1 MKQITRTVLRNSAF
15 GMVAQMLV
23 KVLSFGFS
31 VLIVRNL
38 GASDFGQYS
47 AVVAFGVTFS
57 IFSDLGLSTYSVR
70 EIAYLRDQP
79 GGTEKIRSLYANI
92 INLRLILS
100 GFTIVLMVIAAWLT
114 NRPLLMI
121 GAIALN
127 SLGLLI
133 YSFQGAGD
141 AVLAGFERLDIS
153 SSGKVIN
160 QLIFVVLGGL
170 VLLLGWGYYG
180 LIGVTLIGVTV
191 MAVYYWNA
199 TRKLGV
205 LPTQPDPKMWGRLI
219 KASLPF
225 GLIGFAIGLSYKYD
239 SILLNIYRGDTE
251 TGFYNAAYNLVF
263 SAVLFSNVLNTA
275 LYPSLARQSVN
286 DPDNLKFSYERAL
299 RYLMIFSLPVAVG
312 GWVLADQIIPFLFTN
327 NYLPAVPALRVIIWV
342 VPLMF
347 ASEFFGYIVLISG
360 HETRAA
366 RSILISTGFNVLINS
381 FMVPLYGLQAAA
393 IMTVLTEAVL
403 VGQYLWII
411 RKLLAAF
418 QVQRT
423 LLLPALAALLMGVL
437 TWILHGWMPVLVNI
451 VISMVFYGVLL
462 FLLRIFGKGSLL
474 ENIMEIKS
482 LLINPKSQ
490 L

>member
-1 MKQITRTVLRNSAF
+1 V
-15 GMVAQMLV
+15 
-23 KVLSFGFS
+23 
-31 VLIVRNL
+31 
-38 GASDFGQYS
+38 
-47 AVVAFGVTFS
+47 
-57 IFSDLGLSTYSVR
+57 
-70 EIAYLRDQP
+70 
-79 GGTEKIRSLYANI
+79 
-92 INLRLILS
+92 
-100 GFTIVLMVIAAWLT
+100 
-114 NRPLLMI
+114 
-121 GAIALN
+121 
-127 SLGLLI
+127 
-133 YSFQGAGD
+133 
-141 AVLAGFERLDIS
+141 
-153 SSGKVIN
+153 
-160 QLIFVVLGGL
+160 
-170 VLLLGWGYYG
+170 LGWGYYG

-205 LPTQPDPKMWGRLI
+205 LPTQPDPKMWGRLL

-239 SILLNIYRGDTE
+239 SILLNIFRGDSE

-286 DPDNLKFSYERAL
+286 DPENLTNSYERAL

-360 HETRAA
+360 KETQAA
-366 RSILISTGFNVLINS
+366 RSILISTGFNVLSNS

-411 RKLLAAF
+411 RKILAAF

-423 LLLPALAALLMGVL
+423 LLLPALAALLMGVF
-437 TWILHGWMPVLVNI
+437 TWILHGWLPVLANI
-451 VISMVFYGVLL
+451 GMSMVFYGVLL
-462 FLLRIFGKGSLL
+462 FLLRIFGRDSMV
-474 ENIMEIKS
+474 ENFMEIKS
-482 LLINPKSQ
+482 LLTRPKGQ
-490 L
+490 P